1 MSKWVI
7 WNPSHTRVNEHGVIS
22 CNIHWFQSLSVFC
35 VSESAQCFHVQKR
48 IWPVWKYGVHIP
60 SHGSKCENSPIET
73 AIDSGKSTH
82 YLSHTSHEKSPIKSY
97 YLHKH
102 TLVIHIYIHNIHIHV
117 TPHIPL
123 CTESFYPHLR
133 FIHDPRRW
141 RCWPIAHWRASSWR
155 RDRLSESPGDW
166 FWREFLDFHGT
177 N

>member
-35 VSESAQCFHVQKR
+35 VSGSAQCFDVQKR

-102 TLVIHIYIHNIHIHV
+102 TLVIHIYIYNIHIHV

-123 CTESFYPHLR
+123 CTDS
-133 FIHDPRRW
+133 I
-141 RCWPIAHWRASSWR
+141 PIFGLSIKFLGKWIPAGPGPGPGRSAQVALLANRA
-155 RDRLSESPGDW
+155 LACFKLEEG
-166 FWREFLDFHGT
+166 
-177 N
+177 